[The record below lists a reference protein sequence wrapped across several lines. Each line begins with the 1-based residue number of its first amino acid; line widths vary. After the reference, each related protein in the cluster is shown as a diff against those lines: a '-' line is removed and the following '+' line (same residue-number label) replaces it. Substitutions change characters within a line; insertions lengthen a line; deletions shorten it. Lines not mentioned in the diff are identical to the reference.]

1 MSEHQPGRRM
11 SPTDSIL
18 WRIERDPVLRSTVTA
33 VSILDRMPVWND
45 YRQRM
50 LDAADRIPWLRQ
62 VVVDAPLGIG
72 SPSWVDTEDFDIDY
86 HLRRVRLPHPCAFDE
101 LLNFAAREAMAE
113 FDRARPPWEFT
124 LVEGFDG
131 DGAALIQKFHHA
143 ATDGVGAIRLAR
155 EILDPEREPQR
166 MVKEPSSPRV
176 QAKELRPPNRLE
188 SAVSVLDHATRRV
201 AGMWIGMARSTLRT
215 GRSPARTVRS
225 AIETLSWGARLVAP
239 ITEPLSP
246 VMRSRTSKLGFGA
259 FDVDFEGLHDAA
271 GRANGSLNDA
281 FIAGVVAG
289 LRRYHDGCGLPV
301 SELRMTLPISVR
313 GKDDALAGNR
323 FVPVRFTVPVTAPD
337 TATSVATISRLV
349 REWRNGPALTLTDT
363 LAAALN
369 VLPTAELTQ
378 VFRSLLRNVDFV
390 ATNVPGLRAPAYL
403 AGAKVLRQYAFAPP
417 SGAAVNVALLSN
429 VDCCCIGV
437 NMDRGAID
445 DPQLLMRS
453 LREGFEEVL
462 ALSAPADPSA
472 HSHLQGVGS

>member
-1 MSEHQPGRRM
+1 
-11 SPTDSIL
+11 
-18 WRIERDPVLRSTVTA
+18 
-33 VSILDRMPVWND
+33 
-45 YRQRM
+45 M
-50 LDAADRIPWLRQ
+50 LEAADRIPWLRKWSSTHLSASARQ
-62 VVVDAPLGIG
+62 L
-72 SPSWVDTEDFDIDY
+72 VDTEDFDIDPTFAGCACGTHV
-86 HLRRVRLPHPCAFDE
+86 HLMSCPIRCP
-101 LLNFAAREAMAE
+101 EAMAE

-131 DGAALIQKFHHA
+131 DVPRSFRSSTMRRPTAWSNSAG
-143 ATDGVGAIRLAR
+143 R
-155 EILDPEREPQR
+155 EILDPEREPKHGQGAD
-166 MVKEPSSPRV
+166 VSTV
-176 QAKELRPPNRLE
+176 QAKELRRPNRLE
-188 SAVSVLDHATRRV
+188 SAVSVLDQRPPRRWHVDRDGQIDV
-201 AGMWIGMARSTLRT
+201 ANRT
-215 GRSPARTVRS
+215 IASSHNTVRNRD
-225 AIETLSWGARLVAP
+225 TLLGCAPRGTDHRAAFTGHAFAHEQAWLRCVRRRLRGAAR
-239 ITEPLSP
+239 
-246 VMRSRTSKLGFGA
+246 RSGTSQ
-259 FDVDFEGLHDAA
+259 
-271 GRANGSLNDA
+271 RSLNDA
-281 FIAGVVAG
+281 FIAGVMAG

-313 GKDDALAGNR
+313 GKDDTLAGNR

-390 ATNVPGLRAPAYL
+390 ATNVPGLPRRPTL
-403 AGAKVLRQYAFAPP
+403 PVPRSCGNTRSLPQVVLR
-417 SGAAVNVALLSN
+417 SMSHCSN

-453 LREGFEEVL
+453 LHEGFEEVL